1 MTRAQPQRPGTW
13 AGKMVPHG
21 KVLAA
26 KADDLSLGLRTHMV
40 YGEN

>member
-1 MTRAQPQRPGTW
+1 MTGAQPQRQGTG
-13 AGKMVPHG
+13 AGEMAQHG

-26 KADDLSLGLRTHMV
+26 KAGDLSLSLRTHMV